1 MSFECDSDGISAANG
16 AETAIALAHTSANRG
31 ASDTRIVVVRV
42 GRRAALTKSTCSPPM
57 SIRLALQRLAVPR
70 VAARAAVAAPA
81 TRTALRAVPV
91 RAFSASTRRFYAGES
106 DAELASSLQQEIEYE
121 REAAAESG
129 GAEPDWLTQFKDEGV
144 WQIEDRPGSDEVAL
158 TRQFGNENIRLLFSI
173 GEIDTTDPTNEL
185 EQDEADEVTSD
196 GEFHGSFPVRCAI
209 SIAKAGAGSLNIDAQ
224 AADGQFVIENVTFY
238 GDDKL
243 ATTLTADADW
253 ARRGLYIG
261 PQFETLDENVQ
272 THFES
277 YLAERGLATNL
288 ALFIPSYA
296 EYKEQ
301 REYCTWL
308 ESVRAFIS
316 A

>member
-1 MSFECDSDGISAANG
+1 MS
-16 AETAIALAHTSANRG
+16 
-31 ASDTRIVVVRV
+31 V
-42 GRRAALTKSTCSPPM
+42 
-57 SIRLALQRLAVPR
+57 RLALQRLAVPR
-70 VAARAAVAAPA
+70 VAVRAARTVPMMRVAA
-81 TRTALRAVPV
+81 PV
-91 RAFSASTRRFYAGES
+91 RAFSVTPRRFSAGES
-106 DAELASSLQQEIEYE
+106 DVELASSLQQEIEYE

-129 GAEPDWLTQFKDEGV
+129 GGDPDWLSQFKNEGV
-144 WQIEDRPGSDEVAL
+144 WHIDDRAGSDEVAL
-158 TRQFGNENIRLLFSI
+158 TRQFGNEDIRVLFSI
-173 GEIDTTDPTNEL
+173 GEINTTDPSNEF
-185 EQDEADEVTSD
+185 EQEDADEITSD
-196 GEFHGSFPVRCAI
+196 GEFQGSFPVRCAI
-209 SIAKAGAGSLNIDAQ
+209 SIAKKGAGSLNIDAQ
-224 AADGQFVIENVTFY
+224 AADGQFVVENVTFY
-238 GDDKL
+238 RDDKL

-277 YLAERGLATNL
+277 YLAERGFVTNL

-301 REYCTWL
+301 REYCAWL

>member
-1 MSFECDSDGISAANG
+1 
-16 AETAIALAHTSANRG
+16 
-31 ASDTRIVVVRV
+31 
-42 GRRAALTKSTCSPPM
+42 M
-57 SIRLALQRLAVPR
+57 SIRLALQRIALPR
-70 VAARAAVAAPA
+70 VASRAVRVAPVAAAARIA
-81 TRTALRAVPV
+81 TPV
-91 RAFSASTRRFYAGES
+91 RAFTASARRFDAGES

-121 REAAAESG
+121 REAAAETG
-129 GAEPDWLTQFKDEGV
+129 GAVPDWLSQFKSEGV

-158 TRQFGNENIRLLFSI
+158 TRQFGNEHIRVLFSI

-185 EQDEADEVTSD
+185 EADETEDVASD

-209 SIAKAGAGSLNIDAQ
+209 SIAKNGAGSLNIDAQ
-224 AADGQFVIENVTFY
+224 AADGQFVVENVTFY
-238 GDDKL
+238 QDDKL
-243 ATTLTADADW
+243 ATALTAEADW

-277 YLAERGLATNL
+277 YLAERGFATNL

-301 REYCTWL
+301 REYCAWL
-308 ESVRAFIS
+308 EKVRAFIS